1 MNIILCAFVFILF
14 YLPFTYQAE
23 SVHEIVDVMP
33 DFIGYLL
40 LWFML
45 EKRQINRRMKF
56 TYTAVSVMT
65 VVSFLVFFA
74 EARFLAP
81 SVISDFLNGDG
92 MILNWIL
99 TGLDY
104 LSLTLGGVF
113 LMLGAIILG
122 LTFFSLLE
130 YWEREEK
137 YKKER
142 ILCIAGLVLSGIILL
157 CGLGSCLVI
166 LPFSWNWIT
175 YPVAALSLI
184 VLWATMRDSDE
195 MINGIRNV

>member
-1 MNIILCAFVFILF
+1 
-14 YLPFTYQAE
+14 
-23 SVHEIVDVMP
+23 
-33 DFIGYLL
+33 
-40 LWFML
+40 
-45 EKRQINRRMKF
+45 
-56 TYTAVSVMT
+56 
-65 VVSFLVFFA
+65 
-74 EARFLAP
+74 
-81 SVISDFLNGDG
+81 
-92 MILNWIL
+92 
-99 TGLDY
+99 
-104 LSLTLGGVF
+104 
-113 LMLGAIILG
+113 MLGAMILG

-184 VLWATMRDSDE
+184 TLWASMRDSNE
-195 MINGIRNV
+195 MINGIRRT